1 MENKFFKDCT
11 LSDLDTLFGLQ
22 QAQENANLNHWT
34 QQPQNLSNEEKS
46 SALRLQNL
54 LIKNA
59 SVWNEQELSLH
70 FIGPMFSLIDF
81 TEPYRFNLFAQRPL
95 SSIVNDVVLSGK
107 PDGMIASGY
116 RNPEKPFF
124 CFHEYKKEIDNS
136 GDPAGQ
142 CLAAML
148 VGQALNLPEQK
159 IIYGC
164 YVIGRDWYF
173 MVLDNKHYAISNVY
187 PATTTAIFDILQILK
202 TLLKIIQQLTA

>member
-1 MENKFFKDCT
+1 MESKIFNDCS
-11 LSDLDTLFGLQ
+11 LSDLDDLFGLRQ
-22 QAQENANLNHWT
+22 VQNNQYLDYWT
-34 QQPQNLSNEEKS
+34 QAAQPLSNDEKNN
-46 SALRLQNL
+46 ALRLQNL
-54 LIKNA
+54 LNKNT

-81 TEPYRFNLFAQRPL
+81 TEPYRFNLFAQRYI
-95 SSIVNDVVLSGK
+95 SATVNDILLSGK
-107 PDGMIASGY
+107 PDGLIASGY

-148 VGQALNLPEQK
+148 VGQTLNLPEKK

-173 MVLDNKHYAISNVY
+173 MVLDDKQYAISNVY
-187 PATTTAIFDILQILK
+187 SATTPAIFNILQILK
-202 TLLKIIQQLTA
+202 TLLQIIQQIAK